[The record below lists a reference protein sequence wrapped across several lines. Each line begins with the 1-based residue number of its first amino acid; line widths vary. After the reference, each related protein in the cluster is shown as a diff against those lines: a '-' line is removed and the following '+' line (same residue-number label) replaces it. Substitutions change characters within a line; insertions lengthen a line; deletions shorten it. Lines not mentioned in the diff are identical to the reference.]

1 MSAVSAKPFLFIHI
15 RKAAGTSL
23 RGMLANI
30 FPADRLLFNAH
41 SVSGPQEPG
50 DALFATG
57 HVGVDYAQRFAT
69 PPTIFTTLRE
79 PISRCVSAY
88 YFFRGNDED
97 FFRAVAPDW
106 AYAEYQSRRRFTD
119 RARHLD
125 MLRFLVEE
133 EALARAWLSNM
144 QARQLAGDSGA
155 GLTDS
160 DPRLL
165 ETALA
170 NLGKCDLAG
179 IVERLDDTLRLLG
192 QMMNWGRL
200 GPLQHL
206 NRTVRPETPDVDPR
220 CLEILR
226 SWNTLDLRL
235 YEEACRLFEL
245 KLKAADHRSLDDIY
259 PNTAGLADGEQFTP
273 DMPIRGYGWHER
285 ECHQGRWLCW
295 NSAATATLDL
305 RLLKSRTSRFRC
317 LLSHVISQAALD
329 KLQIS
334 LNSVPLTPQKRAAEG
349 GILLES
355 AVPAKALRTT
365 PHLAR
370 IAFDCPAMQR
380 PCDINPNSPD
390 RRSMGVALGWLR
402 ID

>member
-1 MSAVSAKPFLFIHI
+1 MSSGSAKPFLFIHI
-15 RKAAGTSL
+15 RKTAGSSL
-23 RGMLANI
+23 RGLLTNL
-30 FPADRLLFNAH
+30 FPVNRVLSNAH
-41 SVSGPQEPG
+41 SVSGPQEPS
-50 DALFATG
+50 DAIFATG
-57 HVGVDYAQRFAT
+57 HVGFDYVRRFAV
-69 PPTIFTTLRE
+69 PPTIFTVIRE
-79 PISRCVSAY
+79 PVSRCLSAY
-88 YFFRGNDED
+88 HFFRGNDEH
-97 FFRAVAPDW
+97 FFRALAADW
-106 AYAEYQSRRRFTD
+106 TDAEYQSRRRFTD

-133 EALARAWLSNM
+133 EVVARAWLSNI
-144 QARQLAGDSGA
+144 QVRQLAGDSCV
-155 GLTDS
+155 GLTDA

-192 QMMNWGRL
+192 QVMNWGRL

-206 NRTVRPETPDVDPR
+206 NRTIRPETPDVDPR

-226 SWNTLDLRL
+226 SWNSLDLRL

-245 KLKAADHRSLDDIY
+245 KLKAADHGSLDDIF
-259 PNTAGLADGEQFTP
+259 PNTADLADGEQFTP

-305 RLLKSRTSRFRC
+305 YFSKSRSSKFRC

-329 KLQIS
+329 NLRIS
-334 LNSVPLTPQKRAAEG
+334 LNSVPLALQKRQAG
-349 GILLES
+349 DGILMEG
-355 AVPAKALRTT
+355 AIPKTATGT
-365 PHLAR
+365 NPHLVR
-370 IAFDCPAMQR
+370 ITFDCPVMQR
-380 PCDINPNSPD
+380 PCDVNPNSTD
-390 RRSMGVALGWLR
+390 NRSMGVAVGSIQ